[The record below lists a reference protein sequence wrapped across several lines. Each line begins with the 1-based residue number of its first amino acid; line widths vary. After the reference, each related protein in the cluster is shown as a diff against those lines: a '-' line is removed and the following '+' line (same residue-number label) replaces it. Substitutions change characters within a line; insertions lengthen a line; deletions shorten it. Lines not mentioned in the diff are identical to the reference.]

1 MDSARTSASTRE
13 SAGTGDSPPTQLEDQ
28 TGGDCPDRGDI
39 ASSSGEPASKYW
51 MTRIR
56 PYLIAGSAY
65 LLLSVFMW
73 IHVWSGHPSSVT
85 ACGCGDTSPTIWY
98 MAWPAYAMVHG
109 QNPLYSTAIGYP
121 TGVNLVFTAY
131 GIVMAPVTWLFGPVV
146 AVNVILTASPVLSA
160 LAMFALVRRWVSWM
174 PAACLAGLFY
184 GFSPFVVN
192 NLGVAHVDFVMI
204 AIPPLVVLCLD
215 ELLIRQQRRPA
226 VVGIIMGLLI
236 SAQFFVGVEILT
248 LMIIEAAIGIVMI
261 VVYTAVRNPATLRK
275 HAGHAATGG
284 VAAILTA
291 AVLLALP
298 AWFALAGPAHF
309 SPVTHPGVQLTEYSA
324 SISDAVFAS
333 PVVKTPQW
341 QHIVGGYQGPA
352 LSAQYFGLGVV
363 LVCLAGL
370 IVWWKDRLLWLFGV
384 LSVVTL
390 LLATSSG
397 AWLARFPLLKNAFP
411 VHFVLF
417 VYLAVAVVLAL
428 IMDHTRSAIRQLG
441 ERRNAASNGRTSRW
455 WMAFYSWSAALAALL
470 VAVVAMAPPA
480 AYLAKSIPMTVE
492 PIVLPTWF
500 RAVAPRLPGHPVVLA
515 LPAPFTTT
523 TPGVTW
529 EAKGGHRYL
538 QGISIK
544 QGALTWHALTGQ
556 GYSLVGPGG
565 LGVGAKHDA
574 GEDQGQNVIT
584 KVTFA
589 YGSSPNVT
597 SSDIVAVHR
606 ALSEW
611 GVTMVVLPDQP
622 ELPSYDQVAS
632 VTAMAALISAA
643 TGARP
648 THVADAWVW
657 RRVNRDNP
665 VAYPDGPQYA
675 QCTTGLPTRGAFAV
689 QRTTACVLES
699 RR

>member
-1 MDSARTSASTRE
+1 MDSARTSPP
-13 SAGTGDSPPTQLEDQ
+13 TGKGADAADSPPRQMTAPSGWASAHL
-28 TGGDCPDRGDI
+28 GNLS
-39 ASSSGEPASKYW
+39 SSSGQPASQRW
-51 MTRIR
+51 VTRLR
-56 PYLIAGSAY
+56 PFLIAGSAY

-73 IHVWSGHPSSVT
+73 IHVWSGHPSSTT
-85 ACGCGDTSPTIWY
+85 ACGCGDTSAAIWY
-98 MAWPAYAMVHG
+98 TEWPAYAMVHG

-121 TGVNLVFTAY
+121 TGVNLVLAAY
-131 GIVMAPVTWLFGPVV
+131 GIVMAPVTWLFGPVS
-146 AVNVILTASPVLSA
+146 AVNVVLTASAVLSA

-174 PAACLAGLFY
+174 PAAFLAGLFY
-184 GFSPFVVN
+184 GFSPFVVS
-192 NLGVAHVDFVMI
+192 NLGVDHVDFVMI

-215 ELLIRQQRRPA
+215 ELLIRQRRRPA
-226 VVGIIMGLLI
+226 AVGIVMGLLI
-236 SAQFFVGVEILT
+236 SAQFFVGVEILA

-261 VVYTAVRNPATLRK
+261 VVYTAVRSPATLRE

-284 VAAILTA
+284 VVAVLTA
-291 AVLLALP
+291 AVLLAFP
-298 AWFALAGPAHF
+298 AWFASAGPAHF
-309 SPVTHPGVQLTEYSA
+309 SAVTHPGVQLTEYSA
-324 SISDAVFAS
+324 SISDAVFAP
-333 PVVKTPQW
+333 PVVKNPQW

-370 IVWWKDRLLWLFGV
+370 IVWWKDWLLWLFAA

-397 AWLARFPLLKNAFP
+397 PWLAKFPLLKNVFP

-417 VYLAVAVVLAL
+417 VYLAVAVVLAV
-428 IMDHTRSAIRQLG
+428 IIDHTRSAIRQLG
-441 ERRNAASNGRTSRW
+441 ERRKAASNGPTSGWRG
-455 WMAFYSWSAALAALL
+455 ASYSWSGAVAALL

-492 PIVLPTWF
+492 PVVLPTWF
-500 RAVAPRLPGHPVVLA
+500 RTVAPRLPGHPVVLA

-544 QGALTWHALTGQ
+544 QAVLTWHALTGQ
-556 GYSLVGPGG
+556 DYSTVGTGG

-648 THVADAWVW
+648 KHMADAWVW
-657 RRVNRDNP
+657 RQVNHDNP
-665 VAYPDGPQYA
+665 QAYPDAARYA
-675 QCTTGLPTRGAFAV
+675 RCMSGLPIRGVIAV
-689 QRTTACVLES
+689 HQATACVLNS
-699 RR
+699 L